1 MKPFLLIGI
10 ALILLGAVAL
20 AYNRI
25 TYTTRET
32 IVEIGPLVATAER
45 EKSIPLPPLLGG
57 LALVAGVGLIAVA
70 YRK

>member
-10 ALILLGAVAL
+10 ALILLGSVAL

-25 TYTTRET
+25 TYTTREK

>member
-10 ALILLGAVAL
+10 ALILLGTVAL

-25 TYTTRET
+25 TYTTREK

>member
-10 ALILLGAVAL
+10 ALIVLGTVAL

-25 TYTTRET
+25 TYTTREK

-45 EKSIPLPPLLGG
+45 EKSISVPPLLGG
-57 LALVAGVGLIAVA
+57 LQEMTGKQILESREI
-70 YRK
+70 